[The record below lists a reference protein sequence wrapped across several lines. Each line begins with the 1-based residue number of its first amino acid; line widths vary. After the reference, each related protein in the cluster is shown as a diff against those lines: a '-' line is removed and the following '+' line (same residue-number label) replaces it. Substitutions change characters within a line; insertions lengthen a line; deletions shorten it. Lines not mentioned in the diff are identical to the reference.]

1 MSGLVQIRN
10 VPPEARRVLKARAAA
25 RGKSLNAYILEMID
39 REVARPT
46 VEDVMARAAMRA
58 ETAAASAVEAL
69 AAARRERD
77 EELGSD
83 T

>member
-1 MSGLVQIRN
+1 MT
-10 VPPEARRVLKARAAA
+10 
-25 RGKSLNAYILEMID
+25 D

-58 ETAAASAVEAL
+58 ETATASAVEAL
-69 AAARRERD
+69 AAARREHD